1 MADEKIVIQ
10 TEVDVVPSIAELK
23 RLQKELKTT
32 TDPAEF
38 KRLQQQIDD
47 TKESIAAARAGAGN
61 FAEVLGGLPGPIG
74 EIGNRVGGL
83 VGTLKQ
89 FGQVKLTDVKGSFT
103 ELGKD
108 IVDAGKGLLQLTGIT
123 KAYAVTNNFLAN
135 SFKAVGASE
144 AVAAAG
150 ARGFAAALTATG
162 IGALVVLLGTLVANF
177 DKVGEALMRMIPGLK
192 EVGKW
197 IGDLYDKFTDFLGL
211 TSQDERNLEKQIKT
225 TNRRK
230 EDLQNRV
237 KILEAEGGKEKEV
250 YKLKKQIQEETI
262 NDLKQT
268 LKVKGTLTDEESKL
282 YRDARAEQLAL
293 DAAEGKRLK
302 DVAKTAES
310 AQQQK
315 KDKTKAAINQDLETL
330 KKGRLDARLELL
342 EDQKKEEAVVKKKYD
357 DLIALAIKNKQD
369 TTDFEKAKKKELQD
383 ITDKYDKI
391 ALDNQKKKEEEAKQ
405 LRAEE
410 FEKEKA
416 RLALQKAQGLID
428 EDTYQSNLKKLREQY
443 ATGEVDSI
451 NAQIDYLN
459 YLQTEK
465 DKALEKDKER
475 AAKQLEYNKQVRQ
488 SWIDLGDNIA
498 GTFRQLAG
506 IFEEG
511 SDLAKAF
518 AITSVVVGAAVSIA
532 KINESFAGQIADA
545 NKAISSN
552 GSVVAQGLG
561 LLGNPLTAPVGAA
574 MIATGTKGGAVATA
588 LLARAKVSKALQIG
602 TVVASS
608 GAQIAAILS
617 AKKGG
622 SASAASSGGGGGATA
637 PPPVYGGA
645 PAAMATPQIQS
656 GIGVNPT
663 TQIASTLASATNKPV
678 QAYVVSTQ
686 LSSQQ
691 ALDRRTNVA
700 STFN

>member
-1 MADEKIVIQ
+1 MADEKIVI
-10 TEVDVVPSIAELK
+10 EPVVDVVPSIAELK
-23 RLQKELKTT
+23 KLQKELKNT

-47 TKESIAAARAGAGN
+47 TKEAIAAAKVGAGN

-74 EIGNRVGGL
+74 DIGNKAGGL
-83 VGTLKQ
+83 IGTLKQ
-89 FGQVKLTDVKGSFT
+89 FSQIKLGDVKGSFT

-144 AVAAAG
+144 AVAATG
-150 ARGFAAALTATG
+150 ARTFAAALTATG

-197 IGDLYDKFTDFLGL
+197 VGNLYDKFTDFLGL
-211 TSQDERNLEKQIKT
+211 TSQDERNLQVQIKT

-230 EDLQNRV
+230 EDLQNQI
-237 KILEAEGGKEKEV
+237 KILEAAGGKEKEI
-250 YKLKKQIQEETI
+250 YKLRKQIQEETI

-268 LKVKGTLTDEESKL
+268 LKVKGSLTEEESKQ
-282 YRDARAEQLAL
+282 YRDARAEQAAL
-293 DAAEGKRLK
+293 DNAEAKRLA
-302 DVAKTAES
+302 DVAKNANTAK
-310 AQQQK
+310 QQQI
-315 KDKTKAAINQDLETL
+315 DKNKAATQQELDTL
-330 KKGRLDARLELL
+330 KKAREDARLELL
-342 EDQKKEEAVVKKKYD
+342 DDQKKEQEVVKTKYD
-357 DLIALAIKNKQD
+357 NLIKLAKKNGQD
-369 TTDFEKAKKKELQD
+369 TKVFEDAKKKELQD

-391 ALDNQKKKEEEAKQ
+391 EADKVKKKEEEAKQ
-405 LRAEE
+405 LRAEN
-410 FEKEKA
+410 FEKAKA
-416 RLALQKAQGLID
+416 DLALQRAQGLID
-428 EDTYQSNLKKLREQY
+428 EDTYQANLKKLREEY
-443 ATGEVDSI
+443 ATGEVDTI

-518 AITSVVVGAAVSIA
+518 AITSVVVGAAASIA
-532 KINESFAGQIADA
+532 KINESFANQIADA
-545 NKAISSN
+545 NKAITSN
-552 GSVVAQGLG
+552 ASVVSQGIG
-561 LLGNPLTAPVGAA
+561 FLGNPFTAPVGAA
-574 MIATGTKGGAVATA
+574 MIATGTKGGAVAAA
-588 LLARAKVSKALQIG
+588 LLGRAKVSKALQIG
-602 TVVASS
+602 TIVASS
-608 GAQIAAILS
+608 GAQIAAILA

-622 SASAASSGGGGGATA
+622 SASVAASGGGGVATT
-637 PPPVYGGA
+637 PSPTYGGA
-645 PAAMATPQIQS
+645 PAAIPTPQIQS
-656 GIGVNPT
+656 GQGVNPT
-663 TQIASTLASATNKPV
+663 TQIASTLASTTNKPI
-678 QAYVVSTQ
+678 QAYVVSQ
-686 LSSQQ
+686 QISSQQ